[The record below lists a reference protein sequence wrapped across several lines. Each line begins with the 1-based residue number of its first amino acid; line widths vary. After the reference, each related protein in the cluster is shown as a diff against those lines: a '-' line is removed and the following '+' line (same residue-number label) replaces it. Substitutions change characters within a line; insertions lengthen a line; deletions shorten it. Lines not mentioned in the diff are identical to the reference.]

1 MSKNKKPKRYLFE
14 EVLDFLKH
22 NDTKTFNYKQ
32 LGAAMEINTDGERLE
47 LIQVLESLKQQGFVV
62 EPETGKYR
70 IKETKQIVTG
80 TIDFTTQGTAFVIFS
95 ETEDDIYIPQYKSR
109 DALQGDLV
117 KVQLIQRRSGK
128 RKEGEVIEVIKRAK
142 TEFVGT
148 IKINPKFAFV
158 IPDSHK
164 IHVDFFINSRDIKGA
179 EDGQKVKIKLK
190 EWRSGDQ
197 NPTGVVEEVFGFP
210 GVHKT
215 EMNAIMAEYGLPEHF
230 PDQVEEAAKKI
241 NTAVTKEEI
250 AKRRDF
256 RDVTTFTIDPVDAKD
271 FDDAL
276 SLQKLDNGLWEVGV
290 HIADVTHFLKV
301 GSILDDEAV
310 DRATSVYLV
319 DRCIPMLPEVL
330 SNFACS
336 LRPNEDKYCFSAVF
350 QLDENADIQSQW
362 FGKTVINSDK
372 RFAYE
377 DVQTIIET
385 EEGEYKDEI
394 LLLDRLA
401 KKLRTERTKRGSI
414 FFDKAEVKF
423 NLDEEGNP
431 IGVFFKTQKDAH
443 KLIEDFMLLANRTV
457 AEFLAKG
464 GTNDND
470 PKHQNAKKKDDPK
483 NLCVYRIHDVPSDE
497 KMQELSGFVARF
509 GYDMQ
514 LGGRQKS
521 AQAINKLLS
530 DVKNKKEQGMIEM
543 LAVRSMPKA
552 IYTTKNAGHYGLG
565 FEYYTHFTSPIRR
578 YPDVMV
584 HRLLEARLNGTKYST
599 QEDLELLCKHSSD
612 MERTAA
618 EAERASVKYKQVE
631 FMKDKIG
638 ETFDAIISGVTE
650 WGIYAEIVENKC
662 EGMIKTRDLKGD
674 QFTFD
679 SDNYRYVGRNTG
691 KIYTLGDAV
700 KIVVVDAD
708 LVKKQLNFAFP
719 ESESGAGRSNF
730 GDNRSNF
737 DDNRSRSRG
746 ASGSSR
752 GGSKSSSR
760 GGEKSNSRG
769 GEKSS
774 SGFGDK
780 KKSGFGD
787 RKSGSNKK
795 RRR

>member
-22 NDTKTFNYKQ
+22 NDTKVFNYKQ
-32 LGAAMEINTDGERLE
+32 LGAAMEINTDGERLQ
-47 LIQVLESLKQQGFVV
+47 LIEALEALKHQGFVI
-62 EPETGKYR
+62 EKETGKYQ
-70 IKETKQIVTG
+70 IKESKQYITG
-80 TIDFTTQGTAFVIFS
+80 TIDFTSQGTAFLVFS
-95 ETEDDIYIPQYKSR
+95 ESEDDIYIPQYKSKN
-109 DALQGDLV
+109 ALQGDLV
-117 KVQLIQRRSGK
+117 KLQLLQKRSGK

-164 IHVDFFINSRDIKGA
+164 IHVDFFIHLGDIKDA

-190 EWRSGDQ
+190 EWKANDK
-197 NPTGVVEEVFGFP
+197 NPIGVVEEVFGFP

-230 PDQVEEAAKKI
+230 PDVVEKEAKKL
-241 NTAVTKEEI
+241 NTAITKEEI
-250 AKRRDF
+250 EKRRDF
-256 RDVTTFTIDPVDAKD
+256 REVLTFTIDPVDAKD

-276 SLQKLDNGLWEVGV
+276 SIQKLDNGLWEVGV
-290 HIADVTHFLKV
+290 HIADVTHFLKP
-301 GSILDDEAV
+301 GSILDNEAV
-310 DRATSVYLV
+310 ERATSVYLV
-319 DRCIPMLPEVL
+319 DRVIPMLPEVL

-350 QLDENADIQSQW
+350 QMDDNADIADQW
-362 FGKTVINSDK
+362 FGKTLIHSNK

-385 EEGEYKDEI
+385 EEGEYKNEI
-394 LLLDRLA
+394 LLLDKLA
-401 KKLRTERTKRGSI
+401 KKLRKERTKRGSI

-443 KLIEDFMLLANRTV
+443 KLIEDFMLLANRSV
-457 AEFLAKG
+457 AEFLGKG
-464 GTNDND
+464 GKNDEN
-470 PKHQNAKKKDDPK
+470 PQHQNQKKKDDPK
-483 NLCVYRIHDVPSDE
+483 NLCVYRIHDTPSDE
-497 KMQELSGFVARF
+497 KMAELSGFVARF
-509 GYDMQ
+509 GYQMQ
-514 LGGRQKS
+514 LGSKQKM
-521 AQAINKLLS
+521 AQSINKLLV

-584 HRLLEARLNGTKYST
+584 HRLLEARLNGTKYSN
-599 QEDLELLCKHSSD
+599 QDDLEKLCKHSSD
-612 MERTAA
+612 QERVAA

-631 FMKDKIG
+631 FMSDKIG
-638 ETFDAIISGVTE
+638 QTFDALISGVTE
-650 WGIYAEIVENKC
+650 WGIYAEIIENKC
-662 EGMIKTRDLKGD
+662 EGMIKSRDLKGD
-674 QFTFD
+674 QFSYD

-691 KIYTLGDAV
+691 KIYTLGDPV
-700 KIVVVDAD
+700 QIVVVDAD
-708 LVKKQLNFAFP
+708 LVKKQLNFAFAD
-719 ESESGAGRSNF
+719 SEGGSGASKF

-737 DDNRSRSRG
+737 DNNRSR
-746 ASGSSR
+746 
-752 GGSKSSSR
+752 GG
-760 GGEKSNSRG
+760 GGKKNYGGKSNSGSKNDR
-769 GEKSS
+769 
-774 SGFGDK
+774 GDK
-780 KKSGFGD
+780 GNKGGKSKKS
-787 RKSGSNKK
+787 

>member
-22 NDTKTFNYKQ
+22 NDTKVFNYKQ
-32 LGAAMEINTDGERLE
+32 LGAAMEINTDGERLQ
-47 LIQVLESLKQQGFVV
+47 LIEALEALKHQGFVI
-62 EPETGKYR
+62 EKETGKYQ
-70 IKETKQIVTG
+70 IKESKQYITG
-80 TIDFTTQGTAFVIFS
+80 TIDFTSQGTAFVVFS
-95 ETEDDIYIPQYKSR
+95 ESEDDIYIPQYKSKN
-109 DALQGDLV
+109 ALQGDLV
-117 KVQLIQRRSGK
+117 KLQLLQKRSGK

-164 IHVDFFINSRDIKGA
+164 IHVDFFIHLGDIKDA

-190 EWRSGDQ
+190 EWKANDK
-197 NPTGVVEEVFGFP
+197 NPIGIVEEVFGFP

-230 PDQVEEAAKKI
+230 PDVVEKEAKKL
-241 NTAVTKEEI
+241 NTAITKEEI
-250 AKRRDF
+250 EKRRDF
-256 RDVTTFTIDPVDAKD
+256 REVLTFTIDPVDAKD

-276 SLQKLDNGLWEVGV
+276 SIQKLDNGLWEVGV
-290 HIADVTHFLKV
+290 HIADVTHFLKP
-301 GSILDDEAV
+301 GSILDNEAV
-310 DRATSVYLV
+310 ERATSVYLV
-319 DRCIPMLPEVL
+319 DRVIPMLPEVL

-350 QLDENADIQSQW
+350 QMDDNADIADQW
-362 FGKTVINSDK
+362 FGKTLIHSNK

-385 EEGEYKDEI
+385 EEGEYSKEI

-401 KKLRTERTKRGSI
+401 KKLRSERTKRGSI

-443 KLIEDFMLLANRTV
+443 KLIEDFMLLANRSV
-457 AEFLAKG
+457 AEFLGKG
-464 GTNDND
+464 GKNDEN
-470 PKHQNAKKKDDPK
+470 PKHQNQKKKDDPK
-483 NLCVYRIHDVPSDE
+483 NLCVYRIHDTPSDE
-497 KMQELSGFVARF
+497 KMAELSGFVARF
-509 GYDMQ
+509 GYQMQ
-514 LGGRQKS
+514 LGSKQKMAAS
-521 AQAINKLLS
+521 INKLLV

-584 HRLLEARLNGTKYST
+584 HRLLEARLNGTKYSN
-599 QEDLELLCKHSSD
+599 QDDLEKLCKHSSD
-612 MERTAA
+612 QERVAA

-631 FMKDKIG
+631 FMSDKIG
-638 ETFDAIISGVTE
+638 QTFDALISGVTE
-650 WGIYAEIVENKC
+650 WGIYAEIIENKC
-662 EGMIKTRDLKGD
+662 EGMIKSRDLKGD
-674 QFTFD
+674 QFSYD

-691 KIYTLGDAV
+691 KIYTLGDPV
-700 KIVVVDAD
+700 QIVVVDAD
-708 LVKKQLNFAFP
+708 LVKKQLNFAFAD
-719 ESESGAGRSNF
+719 SEGGSGSSKF

-737 DDNRSRSRG
+737 DDSRSRG
-746 ASGSSR
+746 GSGKKNYGGKSNSGSKNDR
-752 GGSKSSSR
+752 GDKGSKS
-760 GGEKSNSRG
+760 GKS
-769 GEKSS
+769 
-774 SGFGDK
+774 
-780 KKSGFGD
+780 KKS
-787 RKSGSNKK
+787 